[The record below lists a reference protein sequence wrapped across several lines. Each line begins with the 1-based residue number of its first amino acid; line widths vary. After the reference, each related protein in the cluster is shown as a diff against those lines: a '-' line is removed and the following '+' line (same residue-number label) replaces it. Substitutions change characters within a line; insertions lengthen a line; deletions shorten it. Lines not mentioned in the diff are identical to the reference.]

1 MLRVSKTFAI
11 SAKRSIYARSLQHIK
26 LESNLI
32 PNKRSFSESPSPE
45 QSEVKN
51 KSLWER
57 WFGKESTVA
66 PASFKNRW
74 AMVVPAIAGHMCI
87 GSPYAWSLVAD
98 VITRENGFVAST
110 GSDWTLMETAL
121 PLSMVFLMHGLSATL
136 LGKWQVAVGPR
147 KSNILAAVTFGGA
160 LGLGALGIHLHC
172 LPLLYL
178 GYGFL
183 GGVGMG
189 FGYTPPVQ
197 TLMQWFPDKKGIASG
212 ITIAGFGS
220 GALIFTPIYQSLM
233 QKFAQLPDYL
243 GPAENFVT
251 KIMDGKLYAD
261 VNGQLV
267 EVVQA
272 GAAELAK
279 IPFTLSEGLY
289 VVGTGNTGAAAALA
303 TMGAAYFSIIAASSF
318 LIKNPHP
325 SYVPDTTLAP
335 AASSPNL
342 ESKQPSATIVKGPDM
357 TVEEVMKTSQFP
369 LLGLTFFCLASGG
382 MGLFSV
388 AKPMMSE
395 VFSKVLPT
403 VVTSAFATKFVLM
416 VSGGNLGRLNILLL
430 RVFSLCY

>member
-1 MLRVSKTFAI
+1 MLRLSKTIAN
-11 SAKRSIYARSLQHIK
+11 STTRKLYNRTAQHVVSPSGFVQHDI
-26 LESNLI
+26 
-32 PNKRSFSESPSPE
+32 NKRAFSQISTPEKSES
-45 QSEVKN
+45 KDN
-51 KSLWER
+51 SLWER

-110 GSDWTLMETAL
+110 GADWTLMETAL

-136 LGKWQVAVGPR
+136 LGKWQVKVGPR
-147 KSNILAAVTFGGA
+147 KSNMLAAITFGGA
-160 LGLGALGIHLHC
+160 LGLGALGIHYHC

-220 GALIFTPIYQSLM
+220 GALIFTPIFQSLM
-233 QKFAQLPDYL
+233 QKFSKLPDYL
-243 GPAENFVT
+243 GPAENYVT

-261 VNGQLV
+261 VNGQFT

-303 TMGAAYFSIIAASSF
+303 TMGAAYFTVITASS
-318 LIKNPHP
+318 LMIKNPHP
-325 SYVPDTTLAP
+325 SYVPEGMA
-335 AASSPNL
+335 AASPVTSTDN
-342 ESKQPSATIVKGPDM
+342 KQPATAIVKGPDM
-357 TVEEVMKTSQFP
+357 TVDEVMKTSQFP

-416 VSGGNLGRLNILLL
+416 VSGGNLGKRN
-430 RVFSLCY
+430 